1 MRIKTIHVY
10 QHDLPVIGGS
20 YCMART
26 AVSTLDTTI
35 VEIVT
40 ETGVT
45 GYGECC
51 PVGPVYQAQ
60 HALGARAALAE
71 MGPHLIGSDA
81 LRISRVHDAMEG
93 ALNGSRY
100 AKAAVD
106 IALWDIAGKVYNAR
120 VCDLLGGTAREAVP
134 SYYAIGVLPADEA
147 AVIAAEKRREGY
159 LRLQLKVGGRDLE
172 EDIAAIHKVYEALGT
187 GVRLAVDANRGW
199 TRRDAIRVS
208 NTCRDIPFVMEQPCD
223 TMQEIAAL
231 RGRIAHAVYL
241 DESADSLESI
251 LRAVNEGIC
260 DGFGLKVTRVGGL
273 SAMRTIRE
281 VCQVANL
288 PMSCDDSWGG
298 DIIAAACAH
307 MGATVHARQLEGV
320 WIAAPYIESHYDPH
334 NGPRIEGGHIQLP
347 TGPGLGIQPETSQW
361 GDPVMSF
368 E

>member
-1 MRIKTIHVY
+1 MRIETMHVY
-10 QHDLPVIGGS
+10 QYDLPVVGGC
-20 YCMART
+20 YRMART
-26 AVSTLDTTI
+26 SVSSLDTTI

-40 ETGVT
+40 ETGLT

-51 PVGPVYQAQ
+51 PVGPVYQPQ

-71 MGPHLIGSDA
+71 MGPHLIGAEA
-81 LRISRVHDAMEG
+81 LRVSRAHDVMES

-106 IALWDIAGKVYNAR
+106 IALWDIAGKAYNAR
-120 VCDLLGGTAREAVP
+120 VCDLLGGAVQEWVP

-147 AVIAAEKRREGY
+147 AVIAAAKKREGY

-208 NTCRDIPFVMEQPCD
+208 NACRDIPFVMEQPCD
-223 TMQEIAAL
+223 TLSEIAAL
-231 RGRIAHAVYL
+231 RGRIAHAIYL
-241 DESADSLESI
+241 DESADSLDAI

-260 DGFGLKVTRVGGL
+260 DGFSLKVTRVGGL

-281 VCQVANL
+281 ICHVANL

-307 MGATVHARQLEGV
+307 MGATVPPSQMEGV
-320 WIAAPYIESHYDPH
+320 WIAAPYIEKHYDRQ
-334 NGPRIEGGHIQLP
+334 NGPRINGGQIRLP
-347 TGPGLGIQPETSQW
+347 KEPGLGIQPEPSQW
-361 GDPVMSF
+361 GEPVMSF
-368 E
+368 G

>member
-10 QHDLPVIGGS
+10 QHDLPVVGGS
-20 YCMART
+20 YRMART
-26 AVSTLDTTI
+26 TVSTLDTTI

-40 ETGVT
+40 ETGVS

-51 PVGPVYQAQ
+51 PVGPVYQPQ

-71 MGPHLIGSDA
+71 MGPHLIGTEA
-81 LRISRVHDAMEG
+81 LHISRVHDAMES

-120 VCDLLGGTAREAVP
+120 VCDLLGGTGRETVP
-134 SYYAIGVLPADEA
+134 AYYAIGVLPADEA
-147 AVIAAEKRREGY
+147 AAIAAEKRLEGY

-172 EDIAAIHKVYEALGT
+172 EDIAAICKVHEALGT

-208 NTCRDIPFVMEQPCD
+208 NACRDIPFVMEQPCD
-223 TMQEIAAL
+223 TVAEIAAL

-251 LRAVNEGIC
+251 LRSVNEAIC

-281 VCQVANL
+281 ICQVANL

-298 DIIAAACAH
+298 DIIAAACVH
-307 MGATVHARQLEGV
+307 MGATVQARQLEGV
-320 WIAAPYIESHYDPH
+320 WIAAPYIDSHYDPY

-347 TGPGLGIQPETSQW
+347 QGPGLGIQPETAQW